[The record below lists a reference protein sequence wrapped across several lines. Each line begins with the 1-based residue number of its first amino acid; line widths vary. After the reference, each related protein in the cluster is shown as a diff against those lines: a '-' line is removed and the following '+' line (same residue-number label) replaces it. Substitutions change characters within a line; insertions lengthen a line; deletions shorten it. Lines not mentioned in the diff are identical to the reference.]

1 MAAYPLMPKATAVWL
16 VDNTALTFDQ
26 IADFC
31 GLHPLEIQALADG
44 DVNAGIMGTSPIMSG
59 ELTAEEI
66 ARCEK
71 TTTARL
77 KMLKTD
83 LPKPRVRAKGPRYT
97 PVNKRQEKPNA
108 IAHLLKTYPQLADV
122 QIAKLIGSTK
132 PTIEAIRSKTHPL
145 TSTIKPA
152 DPVMLGLCT
161 ADELEKALKRA
172 NRRVERE
179 EAKNGGG
186 KKAQASDDAGYGAGD
201 DEHDA
206 PSMDPGADA
215 VSQQVTEGDSQNPH
229 DGENQDEQPGWR
241 TAENG

>member
-1 MAAYPLMPKATAVWL
+1 MAYPLMPKATAVWL

-31 GLHPLEIQALADG
+31 GLHPLEVQALADG
-44 DVNAGIMGTSPIMSG
+44 DVNAGIMGMSPILSG

-77 KMLKTD
+77 KLLKTD
-83 LPKPRVRAKGPRYT
+83 LPKPRARSKGPRYT

-108 IAHLLKTYPQLADV
+108 IAFLLKTYPQLADV

-145 TSTIKPA
+145 TATIKPV
-152 DPVMLGLCT
+152 DPVVIGLCS
-161 ADELEKALKRA
+161 ADEMEKALKRA

-179 EAKNGGG
+179 QGG
-186 KKAQASDDAGYGAGD
+186 KPVAVESDVAASDDAGYGTAADTHEQPHYDANIEVEGD
-201 DEHDA
+201 DETTA
-206 PSMDPGADA
+206 
-215 VSQQVTEGDSQNPH
+215 TT
-229 DGENQDEQPGWR
+229 R
-241 TAENG
+241 TAEVG

>member
-1 MAAYPLMPKATAVWL
+1 MAYPLMPKATAVWL

-31 GLHPLEIQALADG
+31 GLHPLEVQALADG
-44 DVNAGIMGTSPIMSG
+44 DVNAGIMGTSPLLAG

-71 TTTARL
+71 TTNARL
-77 KMLKTD
+77 KLLKSE
-83 LPKPRVRAKGPRYT
+83 LPKPRARSKGPRYT

-108 IAHLLKTYPQLADV
+108 IAFLLKTYPQLADV

-145 TSTIKPA
+145 TATIKPV
-152 DPVMLGLCT
+152 DPVVIGLCSG
-161 ADELEKALKRA
+161 EEMEKALKRA

-179 EAKNGGG
+179 QGG
-186 KKAQASDDAGYGAGD
+186 KPVAVESDVTASDEAGYGSADDTHDAPNYDANIEVEGD
-201 DEHDA
+201 DEPTA
-206 PSMDPGADA
+206 
-215 VSQQVTEGDSQNPH
+215 TT
-229 DGENQDEQPGWR
+229 R
-241 TAENG
+241 TAEAG

>member
-1 MAAYPLMPKATAVWL
+1 MAYPLMPKATAVWL

-31 GLHPLEIQALADG
+31 GLHPLEVQALADG
-44 DVNAGIMGTSPIMSG
+44 DVNAGIMGTSPLLAG

-71 TTTARL
+71 NTNARL
-77 KMLKTD
+77 KLLKSE
-83 LPKPRVRAKGPRYT
+83 LPKPRARSKGPRYT

-108 IAHLLKTYPQLADV
+108 IAFLLKTYPQLADV

-145 TSTIKPA
+145 TATIKPV
-152 DPVMLGLCT
+152 DPVVIGLCSG
-161 ADELEKALKRA
+161 EEMEKALKRA

-179 EAKNGGG
+179 QGG
-186 KKAQASDDAGYGAGD
+186 KPIAVESDVTASDEAGYGSADDTHDAPNYDANIEVEGD
-201 DEHDA
+201 DEPTA
-206 PSMDPGADA
+206 
-215 VSQQVTEGDSQNPH
+215 TT
-229 DGENQDEQPGWR
+229 R
-241 TAENG
+241 TAEAG

>member
-1 MAAYPLMPKATAVWL
+1 MANTYPLMPKATAVWL

-31 GLHPLEIQALADG
+31 NLHPLEVQALADG
-44 DVNAGIMGTSPIMSG
+44 DVNAGIMGMSPIMSG

-77 KMLKTD
+77 KMIKND

-108 IAHLLKTYPQLADV
+108 IAFLLKTYPQLADV

-145 TSTIKPA
+145 TSSIKPA
-152 DPVMLGLCT
+152 DPVMLGLCSGE
-161 ADELEKALKRA
+161 ELEKALKRA

-179 EAKNGGG
+179 NGG
-186 KKAQASDDAGYGAGD
+186 KKAQDSDAAGYGAGD
-201 DEHDA
+201 DAHDA

-215 VSQQVTEGDSQNPH
+215 VSDQVTEEGADDADKWQ
-229 DGENQDEQPGWR
+229 
-241 TAENG
+241 TAHNG

>member
-31 GLHPLEIQALADG
+31 GLHPLEVQALADG
-44 DVNAGIMGTSPIMSG
+44 DVNAGIMGTSPLLAG

-71 TTTARL
+71 NTNARL
-77 KMLKTD
+77 KMQKND

-108 IAHLLKTYPQLADV
+108 IAFLLKTYPQLADV

-145 TSTIKPA
+145 TASIKPA
-152 DPVMLGLCT
+152 DPVVIGLCS
-161 ADELEKALKRA
+161 AEELEKALKRA

-179 EAKNGGG
+179 QGG
-186 KKAQASDDAGYGAGD
+186 KTVPASDSAGYGAGED
-201 DEHDA
+201 TVDA
-206 PSMDPGADA
+206 PELTEAAANGAEAEDVA
-215 VSQQVTEGDSQNPH
+215 
-229 DGENQDEQPGWR
+229 DEEAFR
-241 TAENG
+241 TAEG

>member
-31 GLHPLEIQALADG
+31 NLHPLEVQALADG
-44 DVNAGIMGTSPIMSG
+44 DVNAGIMGMSPILSG

-71 TTTARL
+71 TSNARL

-83 LPKPRVRAKGPRYT
+83 LPKPRTRSKGPRYT

-108 IAHLLKTYPQLADV
+108 IAFLLKTYPQLADV

-132 PTIEAIRSKTHPL
+132 PTIEAIRNKTHPL
-145 TSTIKPA
+145 TATIKPV
-152 DPVMLGLCT
+152 DPVVIGLCNG
-161 ADELEKALKRA
+161 EEMEKALKRA

-179 EAKNGGG
+179 QGG
-186 KKAQASDDAGYGAGD
+186 KAAPVAAEGEDAGVDSAPAADSSDDMHD
-201 DEHDA
+201 D
-206 PSMDPGADA
+206 
-215 VSQQVTEGDSQNPH
+215 
-229 DGENQDEQPGWR
+229 QPR
-241 TAENG
+241 VAENG